1 MATPGYP
8 QMGQMPPGMGGPPMG
23 GPPMGGPPMGAPP
36 MRPMRR
42 GVSKAVPVVVS
53 AGLAVGVFCGL
64 LFGVGTGK
72 KEAVAAPSKGTN
84 HKEAKDDTP
93 TAPTGETQNKITP
106 TDKIQ
111 PKGMGS
117 NVVVM
122 NGSGGGSAAGSAAT
136 AMAGTAAGSAAAVA
150 PKTTKVVIK
159 VKPDAAAA
167 VAKIQIDGKDIEG
180 SSIDVPADKKSVKIA
195 VTASGYHSFEPKS
208 YDVSGDDMTVEI
220 ELTKRGGGASPGF
233 GGADSHKPTV
243 PTRPPGGDTGTKPT
257 KPKKPPGGLIDI

>member
-23 GPPMGGPPMGAPP
+23 GPPSMGAVPP
-36 MRPMRR
+36 PRPMRR

-72 KEAVAAPSKGTN
+72 KAALAAPSTGSN
-84 HKEAKDDTP
+84 AHAAKDDTTP
-93 TAPTGETQNKITP
+93 PPAGETQNKVTP
-106 TDKIQ
+106 ADKVQ
-111 PKGMGS
+111 PMATGS
-117 NVVVM
+117 NAVAAT
-122 NGSGGGSAAGSAAT
+122 GSASGSATAMAGSAAGS
-136 AMAGTAAGSAAAVA
+136 AAVA

-159 VKPDAAAA
+159 VKPDAAAS
-167 VAKIQIDGKDIEG
+167 VAKIQIDGKEIEG
-180 SSIDVPADKKSVKIA
+180 SSIDVPADKKSLKIA
-195 VTASGYHSFEPKS
+195 VTAAGYHSFEPKS

-220 ELTKRGGGASPGF
+220 ELTKRSGGGSPGF
-233 GGADSHKPTV
+233 GGTDTHKPTV
-243 PTRPPGGDTGTKPT
+243 PKAPPGDTGTKPA